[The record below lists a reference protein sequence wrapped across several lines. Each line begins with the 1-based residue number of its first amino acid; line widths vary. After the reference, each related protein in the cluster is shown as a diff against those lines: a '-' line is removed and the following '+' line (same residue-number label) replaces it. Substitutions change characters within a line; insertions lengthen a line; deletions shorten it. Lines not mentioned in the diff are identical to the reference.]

1 MIPADDTIA
10 RSAQRIYQASR
21 LRVTEYT
28 TSNGASLNGAEP
40 DISSEDVT
48 ALDIVEQ
55 AVLLIDQMNKA
66 DWLRLLALSPH
77 FHWFANTQTPTVQYT
92 PMEKVEADANR
103 AIEQFYEFMG
113 DKKVDGDQPFLN
125 ELSLNEFYALPEE
138 EQEAIWTAEEEPY
151 LDEYEEREV
160 TNELPS
166 IPSPYNQVSLPRVVH
181 PIELK

>member
-21 LRVTEYT
+21 SSVTECAG
-28 TSNGASLNGAEP
+28 SNGASLNGVEP
-40 DISSEDVT
+40 GVSPKDVI

-92 PMEKVEADANR
+92 SMENVEAGANR
-103 AIEQFYEFMG
+103 AIEQFHEFMDG
-113 DKKVDGDQPFLN
+113 KAVDADQSFLK

-138 EQEAIWTAEEEPY
+138 EQEAIWTEEEEPY

-160 TNELPS
+160 KNELPA
-166 IPSPYNQVSLPRVVH
+166 R
-181 PIELK
+181 